1 MFLLLQTNMYT
12 RVYTKYL
19 QLGHYRPLTD
29 TTTGNKQGK
38 IKTHNRLIRYLDRF
52 WLSTMFASSL
62 TVKALIVE
70 MHIWCIA
77 IGTVNFIK
85 SILYYN
91 SRNIA
96 IHEDSWR
103 LFGYHQFCEILP
115 INKIIIRNMTS
126 YVSYEIIIGGNYFC
140 NSG

>member
-12 RVYTKYL
+12 SVYTKYL
-19 QLGHYRPLTD
+19 QLGHYRPRAKLTY

-85 SILYYN
+85 CILYYN

-96 IHEDSWR
+96 IHEDCLGIISFVKYCR
-103 LFGYHQFCEILP
+103 LTKLSLETWLLTYLM
-115 INKIIIRNMTS
+115 KYS
-126 YVSYEIIIGGNYFC
+126 
-140 NSG
+140 